1 MRDPDTFKY
10 DVRVR
15 ERMLRAGRV
24 STDDIAR
31 LLDALPDL
39 EANLDIVTLNQ
50 PALDAAAAGAGA
62 GGAVVAS
69 ATRQSVPPSPPL
81 EDASDDDPDD
91 GDNA

>member
-1 MRDPDTFKY
+1 MRDPDIFKY

-15 ERMLRAGRV
+15 DRMLRAGRV
-24 STDDIAR
+24 NTDDIAR

-62 GGAVVAS
+62 VVAS

>member
-24 STDDIAR
+24 NTDDIAR

>member
-24 STDDIAR
+24 NTDDIAR

-62 GGAVVAS
+62 VVAS